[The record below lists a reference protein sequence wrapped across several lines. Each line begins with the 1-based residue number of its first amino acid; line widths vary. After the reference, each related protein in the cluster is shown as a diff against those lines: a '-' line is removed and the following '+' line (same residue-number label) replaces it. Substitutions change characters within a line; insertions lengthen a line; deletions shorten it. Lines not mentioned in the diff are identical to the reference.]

1 MELERIHRLE
11 RFLLF
16 LMIIALPINCLPK
29 KFSIPTFGQNLTGYF
44 FLIALMLLIYEFI
57 KYRYYIPKRAIQF
70 IFIYLIWQC
79 VCLVIGLYTYQY
91 DNLLTIDQ
99 IPKLEWMLLKFKE
112 YGIILPEMLSIKWW
126 LFGRTVKGIVGLE
139 NVIFVS
145 MFYVYHLYRFNF
157 RKAFEDFR
165 KAITILVIIMGIY
178 SFVELSWLKLN
189 VKWAEELMRTI
200 NPLLYDV
207 ETTNTWW
214 PPLLWKGQLRSLTRE
229 PSFFGILSIMILPFL
244 WSYLFE
250 KKNNMW
256 SCLLLFYYCLMIF
269 ATNARTAIVVTLVQL
284 LLLIVGVLLS
294 KNMQYVKRVVLIIII
309 TALAFGVNLINF
321 KGFIQNQENI
331 SSIELLDSEDYV
343 DRNINSIA
351 NTTSRSNGARWSNL
365 LANIYVVQDHPVF
378 GVGNGLKDA
387 YMYDYILDIGKNNKE
402 VENWSRDML
411 EKGVLK
417 SGYPA
422 LNKYADVAV
431 TNGIPGLLLYLLPV
445 LIVLI
450 YVFKYRNK
458 INDIYVIVSIISMMG
473 LLAAQLSSAG
483 FAECNGFIWGLMS
496 CYIASQKYG
505 DVVHNED
512 KIR

>member
-29 KFSIPTFGQNLTGYF
+29 KISISTFGQSLTGYF
-44 FLIALMLLIYEFI
+44 FLIALALLIYEFI
-57 KYRYYIPKRAIQF
+57 KYRFYIPKRAIQF
-70 IFIYLIWQC
+70 ILIYLIWQC
-79 VCLVIGLYTYQY
+79 VCLAIGLYTYQY

-99 IPKLEWMLLKFKE
+99 IPKLEWLLLKFKE
-112 YGIILPEMLSIKWW
+112 YGIILPEISSIKWW
-126 LFGRTVKGIVGLE
+126 LFGRTVKGIVVLE
-139 NVIFVS
+139 NVILAS
-145 MFYVYHLYRFNF
+145 MFYVYHLYRFNY

-165 KAITILVIIMGIY
+165 KAITILVIMMSVY
-178 SFVELSWLKLN
+178 SFVELCWLKLN
-189 VKWAEELMRTI
+189 VKWAEEMLITI
-200 NPLLYDV
+200 NPFLYDV

-250 KKNNMW
+250 KKHSMW

-365 LANIYVVQDHPVF
+365 LEIF
-378 GVGNGLKDA
+378 
-387 YMYDYILDIGKNNKE
+387 M
-402 VENWSRDML
+402 
-411 EKGVLK
+411 
-417 SGYPA
+417 
-422 LNKYADVAV
+422 
-431 TNGIPGLLLYLLPV
+431 
-445 LIVLI
+445 
-450 YVFKYRNK
+450 
-458 INDIYVIVSIISMMG
+458 
-473 LLAAQLSSAG
+473 
-483 FAECNGFIWGLMS
+483 
-496 CYIASQKYG
+496 
-505 DVVHNED
+505 
-512 KIR
+512 